1 MNSIQRYHESRELG
15 RQIYTAKIK
24 DASMKWLPLSEL
36 RLYYLMEINSRNA
49 QEHFIWGSPGEEVP
63 SLTGWIKY
71 WRKTVKE
78 KDWVIVYPKRNKN
91 DHNIQG

>member
-1 MNSIQRYHESRELG
+1 
-15 RQIYTAKIK
+15 
-24 DASMKWLPLSEL
+24 
-36 RLYYLMEINSRNA
+36 MEINSRNA

>member
-1 MNSIQRYHESRELG
+1 
-15 RQIYTAKIK
+15 
-24 DASMKWLPLSEL
+24 MKWLPLSEL

-49 QEHFIWGSPGEEVP
+49 QEHFMWGSPGEEIP

-78 KDWVIVYPKRNKN
+78 KDWIIVYPKRNRN
-91 DHNIQG
+91 EHNI